1 MLREVTRRVAVAIAL
16 MSVLLLSSGACL
28 LPAQQATHSCCMHM
42 SMPCESKAS
51 CCVVTPPAPQAMVT
65 ASFHGLAVVR
75 VEQALMVPGDDLR
88 SRGAPTAAVLPPQ
101 SPPPGNF
108 NLRI

>member
-1 MLREVTRRVAVAIAL
+1 MLRGITRRAAVAIAL
-16 MSVLLLSSGACL
+16 MSALLLSVGTCL
-28 LPAQQATHSCCMHM
+28 LPAQQPTHSCCTHM

-51 CCVVTPPAPQAMVT
+51 CCVVTPQAPPAMVT
-65 ASFHGLAVVR
+65 PAFHRLDAVQVAQ
-75 VEQALMVPGDDLR
+75 VPTVPGDDLR